1 MEKSNKLKTNK
12 MKKYYTVKDVATGA
26 VAIKFKKDASRLNNI
41 IKLAFPND
49 PNWVHNMVIKES
61 DLIKGDR
68 FYLES
73 IETELEGVP
82 CFWWANGNCTEIDL
96 PTVSEKYILLPGES
110 VPEEFTLDEIW
121 LDFAHSTYGGTFIQF
136 IEKGYN
142 IKIKK
147 K

>member
-1 MEKSNKLKTNK
+1 
-12 MKKYYTVKDVATGA
+12 MKKYYTVKDLATGVVA
-26 VAIKFKKDASRLNNI
+26 VKFKKDASRLNDI

-49 PNWVHNMVIKES
+49 PIWVHNMDIKES

-73 IETELEGVP
+73 VETELEGVP
-82 CFWWANGNCTEIDL
+82 CFWWANGNWTEIDL

-110 VPEEFTLDEIW
+110 VPEDFTLDEIW
-121 LDFAHSTYGGTFIQF
+121 LDYAHSTYEGTFIQF
-136 IEKGYN
+136 LEKDYN